1 MRLPAAGRS
10 LKREKND
17 DNPAH
22 SWQAF
27 SPITVETFEKC
38 SKDFPTTKV
47 LFSYFFAHFNRII

>member
-1 MRLPAAGRS
+1 MGLPADYSS
-10 LKREKND
+10 LKRGKND

-47 LFSYFFAHFNRII
+47 LFFLLFCTL